1 MEYVAN
7 VPWRRRFMDLLF
19 CIARTSCSKALYGYC
34 FAKGKVFIICM
45 PYGILTLLNVYNSL
59 SNIGKLFGE
68 Y

>member
-1 MEYVAN
+1 MFHNTQQFHALIILNRLY
-7 VPWRRRFMDLLF
+7 
-19 CIARTSCSKALYGYC
+19 IHSKVLYDYC